1 MMLSGTWRVETVEE
15 IDSTNVWLATKAR
28 EGAGEGLVLR
38 ANFQRRGRGR
48 MARTW
53 TAPPNS
59 SLLCSILLRP
69 AVANDQL
76 QVVVWAVAL
85 AARAAVER
93 CAGLGPSLK
102 WPNDLLIDGRKV
114 AGILAELVTTPA
126 GPAIV
131 AGIGVNCTA
140 VDSTVTTATS
150 IAEATGHDVA
160 PATLLE
166 ALLVELT
173 SRRPLLDSPE
183 GLAELRAEYRAN
195 LGTLGQAVRVE
206 LADGMMHGVAVD
218 VNETGSLVV
227 ASEGRDHVVNVGD
240 VIHLRPE
247 ETV

>member
-1 MMLSGTWRVETVEE
+1 MMLSGPWRVETVEE
-15 IDSTNVWLATKAR
+15 IDSTNAWLANRAR
-28 EGAGEGLVLR
+28 EGASEGLVLR
-38 ANFQRRGRGR
+38 ANFQRQGRGR

-69 AVANDQL
+69 AVADEQL
-76 QVVVWAVAL
+76 QMVVWAVAL

-93 CAGLGPSLK
+93 CSGVAPALK

-114 AGILAELVTTPA
+114 AGILTELVATPA

-140 VDSTVTTATS
+140 VDPAVTTATS
-150 IAEATGHDVA
+150 IAQSSGRDVA
-160 PATLLE
+160 PAMLLDALLE
-166 ALLVELT
+166 ELA

-183 GLAELRAEYRAN
+183 GLAELRAEYRAH
-195 LGTLGQAVRVE
+195 LGTLGQRVRVE
-206 LADGMMHGVAVD
+206 LADRVMHGVAVD
-218 VNETGSLVV
+218 VNETGELVV
-227 ASEGRDHVVNVGD
+227 ASDGRDHIVNVGD

-247 ETV
+247 ETQ

>member
-1 MMLSGTWRVETVEE
+1 MMLSGPWRVETVEE
-15 IDSTNVWLATKAR
+15 IDSTNAWLANQAR

-38 ANFQRRGRGR
+38 ANFQRQGRGR

-53 TAPPNS
+53 TAPANS
-59 SLLCSILLRP
+59 SLLCSLLLRP
-69 AVANDQL
+69 AVSDEQL

-93 CAGLGPSLK
+93 CGGVAPTLK

-114 AGILAELVTTPA
+114 AGILTELVATPA

-140 VDSTVTTATS
+140 VDPTVTTATS
-150 IAEATGHDVA
+150 IAAATGHDVE
-160 PATLLE
+160 PATLLDV
-166 ALLVELT
+166 LLDELT
-173 SRRPLLDSPE
+173 VRRPLLDSPE
-183 GLAELRAEYRAN
+183 GLAELRTEYRAH
-195 LGTLGQAVRVE
+195 LATLGQRVRVE
-206 LADGMMHGVAVD
+206 LADGVMRGVAVD
-218 VNETGSLVV
+218 VNETGELVV

-247 ETV
+247 ETL